1 MATSAV
7 VHLIDDDE
15 DVRKAL
21 AFLLGTAGLAVRIH
35 ESGVHFLENL
45 EGLQPGCIV
54 SDVRMPGLDG
64 LELQRKLKEKGVDM
78 PMIIMTGHAD
88 VGLAVAAMKAG
99 AVDFLEKPFDDELLL
114 SAIRV
119 ALSRY
124 DQAGQSQ
131 AEAAQIRARAESLS
145 ARERQVLEGL
155 LVGHPNKTIAFD
167 LGISPRTVEVHRAN
181 VMAKMGAKNLSGL
194 LRMAMLANLV
204 PDESNPSRTD

>member
-21 AFLLGTAGLAVRIH
+21 AFLLSTAGMAVRVH
-35 ESGVHFLENL
+35 ESGLHFLDSL

-64 LELQRKLKEKGVDM
+64 LELQRKLQEKGIDM

-88 VGLAVAAMKAG
+88 VALAVAAMKAG

-114 SAIRV
+114 SAVRM

-124 DQAGQSQ
+124 DQADQSQ
-131 AEAAQIRARAESLS
+131 AEAAQIRTRADALSL
-145 ARERQVLEGL
+145 RERQVLEGL
-155 LVGHPNKTIAFD
+155 LAGHPNKTIAFD

-181 VMAKMGAKNLSGL
+181 VMAKMGAKSLSGL

-204 PDESNPSRTD
+204 PDGSGRS